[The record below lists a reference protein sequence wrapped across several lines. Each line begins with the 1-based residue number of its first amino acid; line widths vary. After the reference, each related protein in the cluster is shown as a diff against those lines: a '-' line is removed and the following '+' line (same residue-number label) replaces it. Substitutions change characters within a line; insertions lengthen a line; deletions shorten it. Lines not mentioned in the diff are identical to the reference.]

1 MNIPQHVAIILDGN
15 GRWAKAKGMPRNYG
29 HAQGSKN
36 VEKICEEAWCMGIK
50 YLTVYAFST
59 ENFKRSKEEVDFLM
73 NLFIKKFTKEFDFCM
88 KKNIKVVFS
97 GREKPLPKKVYK
109 AMIELEEK
117 TKNNTGGVFNVCLN
131 YGGHAEIID
140 ACKKIALDSSLN
152 IEELNEEIFN
162 KYLYNDL
169 PPIDFMIRTSGECR
183 ISNFMLWQ
191 LSYAE
196 FYFPDTYF
204 PDFDEKEFDKAIL
217 AYNKRDRRFGG
228 INYEKKSN

>member
-1 MNIPQHVAIILDGN
+1 M
-15 GRWAKAKGMPRNYG
+15 
-29 HAQGSKN
+29 
-36 VEKICEEAWCMGIK
+36 
-50 YLTVYAFST
+50 
-59 ENFKRSKEEVDFLM
+59 
-73 NLFIKKFTKEFDFCM
+73 
-88 KKNIKVVFS
+88 
-97 GREKPLPKKVYK
+97 
-109 AMIELEEK
+109 
-117 TKNNTGGVFNVCLN
+117 
-131 YGGHAEIID
+131 
-140 ACKKIALDSSLN
+140 
-152 IEELNEEIFN
+152 NEEIFN